1 MTVFEEDE
9 IMETIEKIK
18 SNSDFLGPLQVSSQ
32 PRYLQIRKYILDH
45 ILEGTWQPGE
55 QLLPDMTMARKLGIN
70 HITLGKAL
78 NILRDEGYLVR
89 NRGRGTFVADKL
101 PSLHQQTDYK
111 IALVLDDANES
122 TFMTKLFL
130 AIHDKFEKYNFR
142 MEFISSRGDSQLQL
156 KQLLK
161 LVKDKHING
170 CILWSLLDSRQLKE
184 FLAVRP
190 ALFPIVLLDHQISGF
205 RMDFSGYDDYASGEM
220 LGHHLAAAGMQRCI
234 LFQPPKYIEYSTNR
248 QRRHGLQDGLGFNP
262 INFTDYQ
269 NPGQQDN
276 LTAYVRQICQ
286 ESNLPTALVAVAD
299 SDAVIIA
306 ELLKEY
312 APDNS
317 NISLYTFCT
326 SIGDNSAGVVMP
338 VAEMG
343 INAVEIIHARLAG
356 DISTVIERRAIGS
369 LTPNQSVQTDNH
381 LLFAAAR

>member
-1 MTVFEEDE
+1 
-9 IMETIEKIK
+9 METIEKIK
-18 SNSDFLGPLQVSSQ
+18 SNNDFLGPLKVSSQ

-45 ILEGTWQPGE
+45 ILEGTWQPSE

-101 PSLHQQTDYK
+101 PSSLQQTDYK

-190 ALFPIVLLDHQISGF
+190 ALFPVVLLDHQINGF

-220 LGHHLAAAGMQRCI
+220 LGHHLTAAGMQRCF
-234 LFQPPKYIEYSTNR
+234 LFQPKKYMEYSTNR
-248 QRRHGLQDGLGFNP
+248 QRRHGLQDGLGFDP
-262 INFTDYQ
+262 VNFTDYQ
-269 NPGQQDN
+269 NSGQDN
-276 LTAYVRQICQ
+276 LAAYVRQICQ

-299 SDAVIIA
+299 SDAVTIA

-317 NISLYTFCT
+317 DISLYTFCT
-326 SIGDNSAGVVMP
+326 SIGDNFAGVVMP

-369 LTPNQSVQTDNH
+369 QTPNQSAQTDNH
-381 LLFAAAR
+381 LSFAAAR